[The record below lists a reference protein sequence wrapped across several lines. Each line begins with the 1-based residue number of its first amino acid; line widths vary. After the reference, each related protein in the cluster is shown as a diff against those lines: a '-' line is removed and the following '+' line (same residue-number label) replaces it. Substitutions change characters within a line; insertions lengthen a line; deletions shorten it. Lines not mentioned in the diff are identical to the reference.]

1 MGKHC
6 RLPSHIVTD
15 RTIMPNELVHADI
28 WGPAHTASHGGSKYF
43 LTCSDDHTRHIRI
56 YCLKA
61 KLEALQKS
69 KEYIALVQNHCKT
82 TIEWVHTDNGAE
94 FTSQAFQKLLADNDI
109 LANRV
114 PPDARS
120 QNGRVVRAHLII
132 LNGVGTLF
140 INTSLWLT
148 F

>member
-1 MGKHC
+1 M
-6 RLPSHIVTD
+6 S
-15 RTIMPNELVHADI
+15 NELVHADI

-94 FTSQAFQKLLADNDI
+94 FTSQACKGSTCDTLWIA
-109 LANRV
+109 
-114 PPDARS
+114 S
-120 QNGRVVRAHLII
+120 QQ
-132 LNGVGTLF
+132 
-140 INTSLWLT
+140 
-148 F
+148 